1 MRVTGLLTLLVLLA
15 MPIAAEPEPRLE
27 RRGESLH
34 LVQLPP
40 VLADEEV
47 KRQLSTGLTTTFVFR
62 ARGRSVSGRTL
73 EGAAR
78 VEIRFE
84 PWDEVYFLQALGRD
98 GRQIRDKLDS
108 PDALARRWRDLDL
121 MLTPIGSK
129 VGDGTWRLELDII
142 PFSRGE
148 QRDTQR
154 WFSESM
160 DRDAGAEQ
168 TARASDERSEALEEV
183 FNLLLATSIG
193 RRAILTYDWQLEAVP
208 GVIDP

>member
-1 MRVTGLLTLLVLLA
+1 MRATALFTLLVLLA

-27 RRGESLH
+27 LRGDGLH

-47 KRQLSTGLTTTFVFR
+47 TRQLSTGLTTTFVFR
-62 ARGRSVSGRTL
+62 ARGRSASGRSL

-108 PDALARRWRDLDL
+108 ADALARRWRDLDL
-121 MLTPIGSK
+121 VLTPTGSAA
-129 VGDGTWRLELDII
+129 GAGTWRLELDII